1 MISMFYFSPKN
12 KIEMQGQDEQW
23 RRALEYVS
31 LVSELNYMTQVGCQ
45 EE

>member
-1 MISMFYFSPKN
+1 MEAILQFSQTN

-31 LVSELNYMTQVGCQ
+31 LVSELNYMTQVGF
-45 EE
+45 